1 MLRFLLAAICA
12 SGLLVGCPSPVAAP
26 GSPDGDASFLLDAG
40 EHPSACGA
48 LCANL
53 ARVGCNPTI
62 ECVEACSNA
71 TLRGLV
77 AVDAVACASSAP
89 TRAGVQSC
97 AGGFCR

>member
-40 EHPSACGA
+40 DHPSACGA
-48 LCANL
+48 LCSNL
-53 ARVGCNPTI
+53 ARVGCNPTV
-62 ECVEACSNA
+62 ECLDSCSNA
-71 TLRGLV
+71 LLRGLM
-77 AVDAVACASSAP
+77 AESSLVCPTTAP
-89 TRAGVQSC
+89 TRAAVQSC